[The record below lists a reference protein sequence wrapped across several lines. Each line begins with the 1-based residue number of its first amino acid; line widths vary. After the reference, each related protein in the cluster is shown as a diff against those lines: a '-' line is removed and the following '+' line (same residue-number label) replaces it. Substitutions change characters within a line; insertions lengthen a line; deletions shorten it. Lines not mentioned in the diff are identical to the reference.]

1 MASPTSFA
9 SPQRFK
15 GHNSPKHEA
24 LGARDE
30 MRAKAGSE
38 AVASWEIE
46 GRKSEG
52 SMTVFVEHG
61 VSCGGW
67 DKVPLQEKAGGDNG
81 SVLEF
86 SGRESDGVDGGM
98 RQQ

>member
-30 MRAKAGSE
+30 MRAKAGSK
-38 AVASWEIE
+38 AVASREIE
-46 GRKSEG
+46 GRK
-52 SMTVFVEHG
+52 MKG
-61 VSCGGW
+61 V
-67 DKVPLQEKAGGDNG
+67 
-81 SVLEF
+81 
-86 SGRESDGVDGGM
+86 
-98 RQQ
+98 

>member
-1 MASPTSFA
+1 
-9 SPQRFK
+9 
-15 GHNSPKHEA
+15 
-24 LGARDE
+24 
-30 MRAKAGSE
+30 
-38 AVASWEIE
+38 
-46 GRKSEG
+46 
-52 SMTVFVEHG
+52 MTVFVEHG

>member
-1 MASPTSFA
+1 
-9 SPQRFK
+9 
-15 GHNSPKHEA
+15 
-24 LGARDE
+24 
-30 MRAKAGSE
+30 MRAKAGSG

-46 GRKSEG
+46 GRKSER

-67 DKVPLQEKAGGDNG
+67 DKVPLQEKGGDNG